1 VEACEKVKTIG
12 FNLIWQNGFG
22 DSMQLEIRKV
32 DGHEMEFVLSGSNP
46 AFANSI
52 RRVAMWE
59 VPVMA
64 VDEVEFKSNDS
75 AMYDE
80 IIAHRLALVPLRTPT
95 KGYNLPEECSCRVGR
110 CPKCSVELTLKK
122 EGPAMVTTGDL
133 NSSDDEV
140 RPVSDSI
147 PIVRLERGQKLELT
161 AIARLGIGKNH
172 AKWQPGLVT
181 YKYMP
186 RIEFDENCNACGEC
200 VKACPKGIL
209 EVAEGKILVRD
220 LTLCS
225 LCKAC
230 VEACPNDAVKV
241 SGDPTSFVFRVE
253 SSGAFPPD
261 QLILQTMRVLEKKF
275 EEFSKLAG
283 RL

>member
-1 VEACEKVKTIG
+1 
-12 FNLIWQNGFG
+12 
-22 DSMQLEIRKV
+22 MQLEIRKL
-32 DGHEMEFVLSGSNP
+32 DGDEMEFVLSGSNP

-52 RRVAMWE
+52 RRAAMRE

-80 IIAHRLALVPLRTPT
+80 VIAHRLALVPLRTPL
-95 KGYNLPEECSCRVGR
+95 KGYNLPEECSCREGR
-110 CPKCSVELTLKK
+110 CPKCSVEFTLKK
-122 EGPAMVTTGDL
+122 EGPAVVTTGDL
-133 NSSDDEV
+133 KSSDEEV

-147 PIVRLERGQKLELT
+147 PIVKLGRGQKLELT
-161 AIARLGIGKNH
+161 AIARLGVGKEH

-186 RIEFDENCNACGEC
+186 VIEFDENCNACGEC

-209 EVAEGKILVRD
+209 EVVDGKVLVKD
-220 LTLCS
+220 LTLCN

-230 VEACPNDAVKV
+230 VESCPNDAVKV
-241 SGDPTSFVFRVE
+241 SGDPTRFLFRVE
-253 SSGAFPPD
+253 SSGAFSPD
-261 QLILQTMRVLEKKF
+261 QLILQAMKVLGEKF
-275 EEFSKLAG
+275 EEFSKLVG
-283 RL
+283 KL

>member
-1 VEACEKVKTIG
+1 
-12 FNLIWQNGFG
+12 
-22 DSMQLEIRKV
+22 MQLEIRKL
-32 DGHEMEFVLSGSNP
+32 DGDEMEFVLSGSNP

-52 RRVAMWE
+52 RRAAMRE

-80 IIAHRLALVPLRTPT
+80 VIAHRLALVPLRTPL
-95 KGYNLPEECSCRVGR
+95 KGYNLPEECSCREGR

-122 EGPAMVTTGDL
+122 EGPAVVTTGDL
-133 NSSDDEV
+133 KSSDEEV

-147 PIVRLERGQKLELT
+147 PIVKLGRGQKLELT
-161 AIARLGIGKNH
+161 AIARLGVGKEH

-186 RIEFDENCNACGEC
+186 VIEFDENCNACGEC

-209 EVAEGKILVRD
+209 EVVDGKVLVKD
-220 LTLCS
+220 LTLCN

-230 VEACPNDAVKV
+230 VESCPNDAVKV
-241 SGDPTSFVFRVE
+241 SGDPTRFLFRVE
-253 SSGAFPPD
+253 SSGAFSPD
-261 QLILQTMRVLEKKF
+261 QLILQAMKVLGEKF
-275 EEFSKLAG
+275 EEFSKLVG
-283 RL
+283 KL